1 MFSCSPPVQISESEG
16 GSKITLITSVKEVR
30 EVIYNVVKVANVNSG
45 GGQFGQ
51 SNGQSDAA
59 AVSKRSRRKS
69 TIAGGVG
76 RKLDKTL
83 KVLENKKL
91 L

>member
-1 MFSCSPPVQISESEG
+1 M
-16 GSKITLITSVKEVR
+16 
-30 EVIYNVVKVANVNSG
+30 IYNVVKVANVNSG

-51 SNGQSDAA
+51 SNGQSDAASA